1 MGKRRKIKHLKK
13 RKIIN
18 RKTKKQ
24 MIDILKIVSF
34 FMIVLVAGKI
44 GLNMKSL
51 YKESDVETSKIE
63 FYVNIA
69 NEVSEGKAQVN
80 WQELL
85 AIDMVK
91 HNEDLSN
98 IRKVDVVE
106 NSKRFIIK
114 NKESHTGYAIKPIE
128 QVVDEMGFNKKE
140 RERIYE
146 ELEKL
151 KYISPS
157 GIDLSRDSKHGKFI
171 DELSQQAILN
181 YEQYKIFPSITVGQA
196 ILESGWGESQL
207 TLESN
212 NLFGIKADKRWDGK
226 SVSVK
231 TGENYNDTVVASFRA
246 YKSRS
251 ESLKDHAEFL
261 SVNKRYTEHGVFE
274 AKDYRQQAQ
283 ALENAGYSTKE
294 NENGEKIYADILT
307 DVILKYNLQ
316 LLDHKAQIQN
326 N

>member
-1 MGKRRKIKHLKK
+1 M
-13 RKIIN
+13 N

-24 MIDILKIVSF
+24 LIDIIKITSF
-34 FMIVLVAGKI
+34 FMVVLLVGKI

-51 YKESDVETSKIE
+51 YKESDVEASKVE

-69 NEVSEGKAQVN
+69 DEVSEGKAQIN

-85 AIDMVK
+85 AIDLVK
-91 HNEDLSN
+91 YNEDLSN
-98 IRKVDVVE
+98 IRKVDVID

-114 NKESHTGYAIKPIE
+114 NKESYTGYAIKPVERVI
-128 QVVDEMGFNKKE
+128 DELGFNKKE
-140 RERIYE
+140 KEKFYE
-146 ELEKL
+146 ELNKL

-157 GIDLSRDSKHGKFI
+157 GIDLSKESKYGQFI
-171 DELSQQAILN
+171 DELSEQAILN
-181 YEQYKIFPSITVGQA
+181 YYEYNIYPSITVGQA
-196 ILESGWGESQL
+196 IIESGWGGSEL
-207 TLESN
+207 TMESN
-212 NLFGIKADKRWDGK
+212 NLFGIKADHRWSGN

-261 SVNKRYTEHGVFE
+261 SVNTRYTEHGVFD
-274 AKDYRQQAQ
+274 AKDYKEQAQ

-316 LLDHKAQIQN
+316 LLDHKAQVKRK
-326 N
+326 

>member
-1 MGKRRKIKHLKK
+1 M
-13 RKIIN
+13 
-18 RKTKKQ
+18 
-24 MIDILKIVSF
+24 V
-34 FMIVLVAGKI
+34 VLLVGKI
-44 GLNMKSL
+44 GINMKSL
-51 YKESDVETSKIE
+51 YNESDVEESKIE

-69 NEVSEGKAQVN
+69 DEVSEGKAQVS

-85 AIDMVK
+85 AIDLVEN
-91 HNEDLSN
+91 NEDLSN
-98 IRKVDVVE
+98 IRKIDVVE
-106 NSKRFIIK
+106 NSKKFIIK
-114 NKESHTGYAIKPIE
+114 DKESYTGYSIKPIE
-128 QVVDEMGFNKKE
+128 QVIDEMGFSKKE
-140 RERIYE
+140 KDKIYE
-146 ELEKL
+146 ELEQL

-157 GIDLSRDSKHGKFI
+157 GINLSKESKYGKFI
-171 DELSQQAILN
+171 EELSNQAILN
-181 YEQYKIFPSITVGQA
+181 YHQYKIFPSITVAQA
-196 ILESGWGESQL
+196 ILESGWGESEL

-261 SVNKRYTEHGVFE
+261 SVNSRYTEHGVFD
-274 AKDYRQQAQ
+274 AKDYKTQAQ

-294 NENGEKIYADILT
+294 NENGEKIYADILI

-316 LLDHKAQIQN
+316 LLDHKAQLYKK
-326 N
+326 